1 MVRITC
7 VTSSVGMS
15 DAEVDQTRNEV
26 NHEVNHEVHHEVIHE
41 VTHEVHYEVIHE
53 VSRNIFSIFVVL
65 VGVVVLCTTW
75 FCTKDARS
83 HHTSPCVR
91 SVR

>member
-1 MVRITC
+1 MVRITQMC

-15 DAEVDQTRNEV
+15 DSEVDEMRNEV
-26 NHEVNHEVHHEVIHE
+26 NHEVNHEVHY
-41 VTHEVHYEVIHE
+41 EVHYEVIHE
-53 VSRNIFSIFVVL
+53 VSRNIFSFFAVL
-65 VGVVVLCTTW
+65 GVVVLCTTW